1 MPTMPAIRKVGP
13 HAQLC
18 RLEAPR
24 PGPGEVQ
31 IRVEA
36 AGVCRTDLHVARGR
50 LPSADPV
57 TLGHEFSGVVTA
69 LGEGVDAVR
78 LGDRVAVLPLIPCR
92 ECSVCA
98 GADPINCPRRKM
110 LGVDRDGAFAAFAV
124 VPAELAHP
132 LPATVPFA
140 AAAYAEPIAA
150 ALGVLEAGLPPR
162 GRGLVLGD
170 NRFAVLIER
179 ILRLH
184 GFRDLTVGDEGESD
198 AFDFVIETGLSGET
212 LSRMTRAA
220 RPGGTLV
227 LRSRPPGPV
236 ALDVLAAVTKQ
247 LTLRAVNY
255 GPFRRALGLLVEG
268 LLDLEDLIGPP
279 HSLEDFEEVFAQAEQ
294 SEGVKLFFDP
304 WA

>member
-1 MPTMPAIRKVGP
+1 MPTMPAIRKVGG

-31 IRVEA
+31 VRVES

-69 LGEGVDAVR
+69 LGEGAADVR
-78 LGDRVAVLPLIPCR
+78 VGDRVAVLPLIPCR
-92 ECSVCA
+92 ECSICA

-150 ALGVLEAGLPPR
+150 ALGVLGAGLSPR
-162 GRGLVLGD
+162 GRGLVMGD
-170 NRFAVLIER
+170 NRFAVLLDR
-179 ILRLH
+179 LLRLH
-184 GFRDLTVGDEGESD
+184 GFCDLTVGGGESD
-198 AFDFVIETGLSGET
+198 EFDFVIETGLSGDA

-247 LTLRAVNY
+247 LTIRAVNY

-268 LLDLEDLIGPP
+268 ALDLEGLIGPAHP
-279 HSLEDFEEVFAQAEQ
+279 LEEFEEVFAAAED